1 MLLAS
6 SHALPAHLACHH
18 DHWLSAS
25 SAGKSLAKGGA
36 AAYVA
41 LNGTVPAGLQV
52 KGRLKEVQLHKSG
65 PLGDSILECYNSG
78 SRNVFALGF
87 VPVKG
92 ENTVVLLGRDTQ
104 PNAPGIRD
112 LNLDLSTWQ
121 PLIGEARAGAK

>member
-1 MLLAS
+1 M
-6 SHALPAHLACHH
+6 
-18 DHWLSAS
+18 
-25 SAGKSLAKGGA
+25 
-36 AAYVA
+36 A
-41 LNGTVPAGLQV
+41 LNETVPAGLQV

-104 PNAPGIRD
+104 PNASGIRD

-121 PLIGEARAGAK
+121 PLIGEASKRSAKPGKEEGFGKTQAACHSWALGQLAADVSGKWLF

>member
-1 MLLAS
+1 M
-6 SHALPAHLACHH
+6 
-18 DHWLSAS
+18 
-25 SAGKSLAKGGA
+25 
-36 AAYVA
+36 
-41 LNGTVPAGLQV
+41 
-52 KGRLKEVQLHKSG
+52 QLHKSG

-121 PLIGEARAGAK
+121 PLIGEDWLVQGKRCAKMGSANCPFGGCPGSLS

>member
-1 MLLAS
+1 M
-6 SHALPAHLACHH
+6 
-18 DHWLSAS
+18 
-25 SAGKSLAKGGA
+25 
-36 AAYVA
+36 
-41 LNGTVPAGLQV
+41 
-52 KGRLKEVQLHKSG
+52 QLHKSG

-121 PLIGEARAGAK
+121 PLIGKDRAGARQAVCQAGQKRPLWVCPGSLS

>member
-1 MLLAS
+1 M
-6 SHALPAHLACHH
+6 
-18 DHWLSAS
+18 
-25 SAGKSLAKGGA
+25 
-36 AAYVA
+36 
-41 LNGTVPAGLQV
+41 
-52 KGRLKEVQLHKSG
+52 QLHKSG

-121 PLIGEARAGAK
+121 PLIGEDQGLVQAKRSGKMQAACHSWAFEQLAAIPCGKCISRCSLPQHLPLAKWTAKAV

>member
-1 MLLAS
+1 M
-6 SHALPAHLACHH
+6 
-18 DHWLSAS
+18 
-25 SAGKSLAKGGA
+25 
-36 AAYVA
+36 
-41 LNGTVPAGLQV
+41 
-52 KGRLKEVQLHKSG
+52 QLHKSG

-121 PLIGEARAGAK
+121 PLIGEDWGWCKASGPPSWAMRKVWLLVIRQPGIVGRLAADS